1 MQRIHFDKLSV
12 DWVRVTLLIASAL
25 CILIGY
31 GMIFNYENGLI
42 SAFGFLIQIF
52 ILSRIFWY
60 KNYVQWNKKGIVIK
74 TNPIKSKT
82 INFEDVETIIA
93 EQESIIIQ
101 LLHNTNK
108 KINLK
113 EIHEDDKNHLIRILV
128 EHSNAKYVDRR
139 SSARMLENS

>member
-60 KNYVQWNKKGIVIK
+60 KNFVQWNKKGIVIK
-74 TNPIKSKT
+74 TNSFKSKT
-82 INFEDVETIIA
+82 ITFEDIKTTIPKKDVIKL
-93 EQESIIIQ
+93 ELQSRSD
-101 LLHNTNK
+101 K
-108 KINLK
+108 KIKLRN
-113 EIHEDDKNHLIRILV
+113 IHEDDINRLIRILV
-128 EHSNAKYVDRR
+128 EHSHAKFIDQR
-139 SSARMLENS
+139 STVNSISTS